1 MRFIPPL
8 KTNPGADVFAILRNL
23 RRRLFVREFL
33 DALAAGALL
42 AAGLVVLAVGIH
54 RWWPVPEILL
64 GLNALV
70 ALAGVVVAWALLI
83 AARKRSLEE
92 MAVLADTRGETRD
105 RLITALGLAQNPP
118 APGALAEL
126 ARTECTAYLGRTD
139 FRPLIPLHP
148 PRLGTWLIVP
158 VTALL
163 LLQIDATQRR
173 LAAQSEAEQAQAA
186 VAETV
191 QRIEQLA
198 KETQQAEQ
206 KKPDEDLKK
215 LAEELQKSAERLRA
229 EARPEEAS
237 KAALRELSSL
247 EEMMRELQRQ
257 PSLPDEM
264 KELAK
269 ALSQLPGMQD
279 VLKALNQNNLA
290 EAQKALEKAR
300 EEQKKDPAKT
310 PEEQVKQTLQDAMQ
324 RLGDRR
330 RLSSA
335 LQKLA
340 EQMQQQGGQLSQQ
353 AMEQLAQMLQQ
364 AQQNGGQKQSGD
376 GNSQKQMTLQ
386 EMIAALENMKFGD
399 GDQKGG
405 SQGQKGEGNG
415 QQQVSVQAFG
425 QPGVPQ
431 DKGDPTGNPSGN
443 PGSERDFGTTATPF
457 GERNANQ
464 DKGGELGLKGQLGQG
479 ETLSMMLPSAGDQSQ
494 AARRYKD
501 LYEAAAASAQDAVQ
515 QENIPLGSR
524 FLIKRYFESIRP
536 QE

>member
-1 MRFIPPL
+1 M
-8 KTNPGADVFAILRNL
+8 KSNPGADVFVILRSL

-42 AAGLVVLAVGIH
+42 ATGLIVLLLGIH
-54 RWWPVPEILL
+54 RWWPVPAALL
-64 GLNALV
+64 GLNAIIVLSGLV
-70 ALAGVVVAWALLI
+70 AVGALLI
-83 AARKRSLEE
+83 AARQRSLAE
-92 MAVLADTRGETRD
+92 MAMLADARGETRD

-126 ARTECTAYLGRTD
+126 AQAECAAYLERTD

-148 PRLGTWLIVP
+148 PRLGTWLVVP
-158 VTALL
+158 MTALV
-163 LLQIDATQRR
+163 LLQFDATQRR
-173 LAAQSEAEQAQAA
+173 LAAAAEAEQAQAA

-198 KETQQAEQ
+198 KEARQADQ

-229 EARPEEAS
+229 ETRPEEAS
-237 KAALRELSSL
+237 KSALRELSSL

-269 ALSQLPGMQD
+269 ALGQLPGMQD
-279 VLKALNQNNLA
+279 VLKALNENNLA
-290 EAQKALEKAR
+290 EAQKALEEAR
-300 EEQKKDPAKT
+300 QKQEKDPAKA
-310 PEEQVKQTLQDAMQ
+310 PEEQVKQTLQEAMQ
-324 RLGDRR
+324 RLGERR

-353 AMEQLAQMLQQ
+353 AMQQLAHMLQQ
-364 AQQNGGQKQSGD
+364 AQKDGGQKQSGD
-376 GNSQKQMTLQ
+376 SSGSQNQMTLQ

-399 GDQKGG
+399 GQQGDQKGG
-405 SQGQKGEGNG
+405 KEGQKGGGNG
-415 QQQVSVQAFG
+415 QQVSVQSFG
-425 QPGVPQ
+425 QPGAPE
-431 DKGDPTGNPSGN
+431 DKGDPSGNPSGN

-464 DKGGELGLKGQLGQG
+464 DKGGELGLKGQLSQG
-479 ETLSMMLPSAGDQSQ
+479 ETLSMMLPSAGDQSR